1 MSLVLNQVVQAQCP
15 GCGNTLRIPA
25 NWIAEPMKCKHCGL
39 VFQAKAPKPPK
50 KKRNLIKN
58 AIKGATRLAGK
69 MKIKRRR
76 KKKKDK
82 GAVSPVVSKPVAP
95 PPGVPVAAPALPGA
109 QAAVPVAKVAG
120 NGAITPAPM
129 AMPAGKM
136 VPTAAPVAVGLANG
150 QKPPSFKRRG
160 GSWAKLAF
168 IFIFLLGV
176 GSLAAVVHHLNPG
189 LFSQG
194 DDEEVADNG
203 GDTKPAGE
211 TKPGDTKPTEPQGL
225 FKTNSA
231 PKKTES
237 TRMIFNTA
245 PVTRATQPKITYPV
259 KPPIETRPIG
269 TKPIQTRPVETR
281 PLDRP
286 TDTRDTRVTV
296 PVVDAGKG
304 YPRSLLAISINN
316 YPYANPVGYGQGGRS
331 FDNVARQ
338 FAEVMRIPQD
348 RVTILSDRAPVPL
361 PPTKSLVMD
370 AFEQFLSTKA
380 SRAMDHVVVLFVGHG
395 VEING
400 NAYLVPLLGEPGD
413 DKTLIP
419 LDWVYSKLAAS
430 PAQEK
435 LLILDVCRFDK
446 QRGEERGAVA
456 KMSEAFEAALQKP
469 PKGVEVMS
477 ACGAGEYSWEVERA
491 TIRDKLIEGG
501 FFLNA
506 VALIKEEGG
515 LRGVE
520 HKPDGP
526 MPVEELFKAMKLR
539 TSPLV
544 SPYVKE
550 PQTPKLFGARG
561 DKMVA
566 FDPKATVPG
575 KISLKL
581 NDADFPGGIAGAND
595 LAGIL
600 DLPNKVPPIKQG
612 DKGNQLRA
620 DSLPPYPK
628 TPLAAYKSDN
638 KDSDFRAAVRDGIN
652 LLVKHNN
659 AFQETFPPL
668 PANQQQKNQFF
679 GQLTNQQMALALVY
693 NDLESKYEELKLLS
707 DDRKNETKLWQAN
720 YDYVMAR
727 IQFRMAYF
735 YEYNAMLGKIRKEEL
750 PQLDPQVHKGYK
762 LASKASM
769 SDRDAQKIADNAK
782 KILKKL
788 SDDHK
793 GTPWELIAKKEMFTS
808 LGLEWVAY

>member
-39 VFQAKAPKPPK
+39 VFQAKPPK
-50 KKRNLIKN
+50 KKKNLLKN

-82 GAVSPVVSKPVAP
+82 GAVTPAMSRPVAP
-95 PPGVPVAAPALPGA
+95 PPGVPVAAPALPGG

-120 NGAITPAPM
+120 NGAITPAPV
-129 AMPAGKM
+129 AMPVGPGGRM
-136 VPTAAPVAVGLANG
+136 VPTAAPVAMGLANG
-150 QKPPSFKRRG
+150 QKPPSFRRRR

-189 LFSQG
+189 LFNQG
-194 DDEEVADNG
+194 DDEEVADNS
-203 GDTKPAGE
+203 GDTKPAAD
-211 TKPGDTKPTEPQGL
+211 TKPADTKPTESKGL
-225 FKTNSA
+225 FKTNTA

-237 TRMIFNTA
+237 TKILFNTA
-245 PVTRATQPKITYPV
+245 PVTRATQPKMTFPT
-259 KPPIETRPIG
+259 KPPIETRPVG
-269 TKPIQTRPVETR
+269 TKPITTRPIETR
-281 PLDRP
+281 PIDRP
-286 TDTRDTRVTV
+286 DTRDTRVSV

-316 YPYANPVGYGQGGRS
+316 YPYANPVGYGSAGKS
-331 FDNVARQ
+331 FDNIARQ

-361 PPTKSLVMD
+361 PPTKSLVID

-380 SRAMDHVVVLFVGHG
+380 SRPMDHVVVLFVGHG

-413 DKTLIP
+413 EKTLIP
-419 LDWVYSKLAAS
+419 LDWVYSRLAAS

-435 LLILDVCRFDK
+435 LLILDTCRFDK

-469 PKGVEVMS
+469 PKGVEVITACS
-477 ACGAGEYSWEVERA
+477 ANEYSWEVENNQA
-491 TIRDKLIEGG
+491 LNIDGG
-501 FFLNA
+501 VFLNSIA
-506 VALIKEEGG
+506 IIKGEGG

-526 MPVEELFKAMKLR
+526 LPVEELFKAMRLR
-539 TSPLV
+539 TSPKVGAYL
-544 SPYVKE
+544 KE
-550 PQTPKLFGARG
+550 KQTPQYFGARA

-575 KISLKL
+575 KITLKL

-600 DLPNKVPPIKQG
+600 NLPNRVPPIKQG

-628 TPLAAYKSDN
+628 TPLAAYKADN
-638 KDSDFRAAVRDGIN
+638 KDSDFRAAVQGGVD

-668 PANQQQKNQFF
+668 PANQQQKTQFF
-679 GQLTNQQMALALVY
+679 NQLTNQQMTLALVY
-693 NDLESKYEELKLLS
+693 NDLESKYEELKLLT
-707 DDRKNETKLWQAN
+707 DDRKGESKLWQAN

-750 PQLDPQVHKGYK
+750 PTLDPQVHKGYK

-782 KILKKL
+782 KILKKVAE
-788 SDDHK
+788 DHK